1 MSDTDSESEGDK
13 IRQTRRIV
21 VVKSKLDESNSSSE
35 ESGNEG
41 PSNRSSRTKR
51 CKQLPSTDNDSEHSD
66 GNAPENGR
74 KRRVVIKPYL
84 FDADDSSDT
93 SWSPFDAAA
102 TAAGATVRMRPRSP
116 RARTTRAAA
125 PLIICEP
132 GPSGSPNKEVVD
144 EQSDGGASS
153 DTSDDA
159 MEKCP
164 ICLHSFRDQE
174 IGTPNECEHN
184 YCAPCIDEWSRSVQ
198 TCPIDRKSF
207 TKIRVRSCIDGVLVR
222 EIEVR
227 AESGE
232 LKTDLDV
239 TTCEICNLSDREDT
253 MLLCDACDQ
262 GYHMECLVPPLV
274 EIPEGSWY
282 CDNCFGSDASD
293 ASDEDFAPLI
303 EERDAEMGVPETR
316 LRVRRVTVPRITRT
330 RQSERILA
338 TIMSRRVRAED
349 APADFDMP
357 GMHKCQKYNPIEW
370 FLFD

>member
-1 MSDTDSESEGDK
+1 MSDTDSESEDK
-13 IRQTRRIV
+13 IRLTRRNVI
-21 VVKSKLDESNSSSE
+21 VKSKLDESNSSAE
-35 ESGNEG
+35 ESDNEG
-41 PSNRSSRTKR
+41 PSNRSSRSKR
-51 CKQLPSTDNDSEHSD
+51 CKKLPSTDNDSDRSD
-66 GNAPENGR
+66 VNAPQNR
-74 KRRVVIKPYL
+74 TKRRVVKPYL

-102 TAAGATVRMRPRSP
+102 TAAGATVRTRPRSP
-116 RARTTRAAA
+116 RSMRAAA
-125 PLIICEP
+125 PLITSEP
-132 GPSGSPNKEVVD
+132 GPSSSPNKQVVVD
-144 EQSDGGASS
+144 EQSDGGTTS

-174 IGTPNECEHN
+174 IGTPNVCEHN

-198 TCPIDRKSF
+198 TCPIDRKPF
-207 TKIRVRSCIDGVLVR
+207 TKIRVRACLDGAWVR

-262 GYHMECLVPPLV
+262 GYHIECLVPPLT

-293 ASDEDFAPLI
+293 ASEEDYAPLI
-303 EERDAEMGVPETR
+303 EERDAEVGITETR
-316 LRVRRVTVPRITRT
+316 LRIRRGTVPRITRT

-349 APADFDMP
+349 APADFDRP
-357 GMHKCQKYNPIEW
+357 GKIH
-370 FLFD
+370 LSR